1 MRIDDRHQS
10 RNGRQIRQH
19 CVAHLNPLLNAGRNG
34 RQLRLLTVID
44 QGVMN
49 LLVIKKEIEQVQCPA
64 RQRGIDDHQIKWLA
78 TVFDQG
84 QQLFKTVHRC
94 YPVVVELIE
103 QSLDLHAMKMQ
114 LVGDQDT

>member
-1 MRIDDRHQS
+1 MS
-10 RNGRQIRQH
+10 AS
-19 CVAHLNPLLNAGRNG
+19 VNG

-49 LLVIKKEIEQVQCPA
+49 LLVIKKEIEQVQCLA

>member
-1 MRIDDRHQS
+1 MS
-10 RNGRQIRQH
+10 AS
-19 CVAHLNPLLNAGRNG
+19 VNG